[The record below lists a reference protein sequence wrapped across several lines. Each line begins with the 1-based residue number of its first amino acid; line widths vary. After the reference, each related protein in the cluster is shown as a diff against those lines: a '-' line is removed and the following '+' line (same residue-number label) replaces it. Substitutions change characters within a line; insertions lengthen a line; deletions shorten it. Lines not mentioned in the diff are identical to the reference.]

1 MRFLALL
8 LATLSFSAVA
18 QVYKWTDE
26 NGVTHF
32 GTQPPPG
39 QSKSVDVKPAS
50 GHGDP
55 AKTSSDG
62 AESLIIKQ
70 VRQLE
75 QRQMEEEAARAKK
88 RNAELTREIDQ
99 RYQQSRQSNAEE
111 SRSCR
116 RVKIILKGAEDE
128 LDLLLR
134 RGYKQ
139 SERRDAEDRVR
150 RWKTEKEYYCN

>member
-8 LATLSFSAVA
+8 LITLSFPAVA

-39 QSKSVDVKPAS
+39 QRQSVDVKPAS

-55 AKTSSDG
+55 DNASSDG

-70 VRQLE
+70 ARQLE
-75 QRQMEEEAARAKK
+75 QRQLEEDAARAKK
-88 RNAELTREIDQ
+88 RNAELEREIDQ
-99 RYQQSRQSNAEE
+99 QYQQIRQSSSGE

-134 RGYKQ
+134 RGYK
-139 SERRDAEDRVR
+139 
-150 RWKTEKEYYCN
+150 